1 MQLVIVTGLSGSG
14 KSIALRVF
22 EDSGYYCI
30 DNLPATL
37 LPHIQS
43 HVADRDAAKV
53 AISIDSRS
61 IAIESLPSILQT
73 LKTQGIAV
81 HLLYLDAHLE
91 TLVKRFSET
100 RRKHPLSTPE
110 QALAESIKHE
120 RALLS
125 GLSNLG
131 HHVDTS
137 NLSANALRQHTRAW
151 MLQLEQSY
159 PPTRSHTLVL
169 SFISFGFK
177 HGIPL
182 DADFVFDVRSL
193 PNPHYDPVLR
203 PFNGKQA
210 PIQQFLQNAP
220 QVLEMQ
226 ADIQHYIEKWLP
238 SFYQDH
244 RSYLTIGI
252 GCTGGQHRSVYLVEQ
267 LGAYFKQ
274 QHQVM
279 IRHRE
284 LQEAAAQA
292 APDQ

>member
-1 MQLVIVTGLSGSG
+1 MQLVVLTGLSGSG
-14 KSIALRVF
+14 KTIALRVF

-43 HVADRDAAKV
+43 HVADRDQAKV
-53 AISIDSRS
+53 AVSVDSRS
-61 IAIESLPSILQT
+61 IAIESLPQILQT
-73 LKTQGIAV
+73 LKSQGIQAHV
-81 HLLYLDAHLE
+81 LFLDASLE
-91 TLVKRFSET
+91 SLVKRFSET

-110 QALAESIKHE
+110 QTLAESINHE
-120 RALLS
+120 RALLA

-137 NLSANALRQHTRAW
+137 NLSANGLRNHTRNW
-151 MLQLEQSY
+151 MLQLEQTQADT
-159 PPTRSHTLVL
+159 PLNTLVL

-193 PNPHYDPVLR
+193 PNPHYDPQIR
-203 PFNGKQA
+203 AYNGKQA
-210 PIQQFLQNAP
+210 PIQQFLQNEP
-220 QVLEMQ
+220 MVLEMQ
-226 ADIQHYIEKWLP
+226 QDIQHYIEKWLP
-238 SFYQDH
+238 SFYHDH
-244 RSYLTIGI
+244 RSYVTVGI

-267 LGAYFKQ
+267 LAAYFRK

-279 IRHRE
+279 LRHRE
-284 LQEAAAQA
+284 LSE
-292 APDQ
+292 

>member
-14 KSIALRVF
+14 KTIALRVF

-37 LPHIQS
+37 LPHIQN
-43 HVADRDAAKV
+43 HVANQNAAKV
-53 AISIDSRS
+53 AVSIDSRS
-61 IAIESLPSILQT
+61 IAIESLPDILQT
-73 LKTQGIAV
+73 LKTQNIQV
-81 HLLYLDAHLE
+81 QLLYLDANLE

-100 RRKHPLSTPE
+100 RRKHPLSTPN
-110 QALAESIKHE
+110 QALAESISHE
-120 RALLS
+120 RDLLS
-125 GLSNLG
+125 GLSDLG

-137 NLSANALRQHTRAW
+137 NLSSNALRNHTREW
-151 MLQLEQSY
+151 MLQIEQSY
-159 PPTRSHTLVL
+159 QEVRPHNLVL

-177 HGIPL
+177 HGLPL

-193 PNPHYDPVLR
+193 PNPHYDMILR
-203 PFNGKQA
+203 PYNGKQE
-210 PIQQFLQNAP
+210 PIRQFLQNEP
-220 QVLEMQ
+220 MVLEMQ
-226 ADIQHYIEKWLP
+226 SDIQHYIEKWLP
-238 SFYQDH
+238 SFYHDN
-244 RSYLTIGI
+244 RSYVTVGI

-284 LQEAAAQA
+284 VQDIIVTT
-292 APDQ
+292 AP